1 MGFAASLAGSW
12 SNRQHIA
19 IVHHPGRT
27 NIAGLL
33 FVNLYFHIFIGQ
45 RFRADTVLMPA
56 LQQALDVACYT
67 ARPLTLRQIYYDKR

>member
-1 MGFAASLAGSW
+1 MTKTTANMGFAASLAGSW

-33 FVNLYFHIFIGQ
+33 FVNLYFKIFIGQ

-56 LQQALDVACYT
+56 LQQALDVVGNSST
-67 ARPLTLRQIYYDKR
+67 P